1 MMLNMLVEQ
10 GRRRPLYSCGFI
22 LFLRDKYEPFHVELF
37 DFYCMQTDDPGKE
50 EKEMTRP
57 SGEKANAPLT

>member
-1 MMLNMLVEQ
+1 MLFYW
-10 GRRRPLYSCGFI
+10 GCHFDSIFTITSSCVIQQSEYNHSFTLQLIIAG
-22 LFLRDKYEPFHVELF
+22 
-37 DFYCMQTDDPGKE
+37 TDDPGKE